1 MKYWE
6 EIALERQE
14 AKQEGIKEERA
25 NTEKERQRA
34 DIAENRAEKYKELLK
49 MHGIEPDEGISNV

>member
-14 AKQEGIKEERA
+14 AKQEGIREGIKEERA
-25 NTEKERQRA
+25 NTEKERQ
-34 DIAENRAEKYKELLK
+34 RAEKYKELLK